1 MDSDHFLDVPAA
13 RLRYRDEGSGPVIV
27 LIHGWTL
34 DLDMWEP
41 QVGALSRSYRL
52 IRFDRRGYGLSSGKP
67 SLADDAADVQLLCRH
82 LGVQRAAFV
91 GMSQGARVLHYL
103 AGAIP
108 ESICCLV
115 FDGPPD
121 LRPGGD
127 LTAQDVP
134 LSGYAAALRDEGI
147 ETVRRSWA
155 AHPLTRLRTEDR
167 AAHMLLSRMLGR
179 YTGTDLTLPAPEAA
193 QTPTVP
199 SLTPPRLQ
207 DIHLP
212 ALVLNGEFDLR
223 SRKLA
228 GEALGKV
235 LPRAEYQIIGG
246 AGHLANLDQP
256 QTYNEVLRRFL
267 ERYALAPSPHT
278 G

>member
-1 MDSDHFLDVPAA
+1 MDRDRFLDVSAA

-27 LIHGWTL
+27 LLHGWSL

-41 QVGALSRSYRL
+41 QVEALSRSFRL

-67 SLADDAADVQLLCRH
+67 SLADDVLDVQVLCRH
-82 LGVQRAAFV
+82 LGVQRAAFL
-91 GMSQGARVLHYL
+91 GMSQGARILHHL
-103 AGAIP
+103 ASAIP

-121 LRPGGD
+121 LRPGGV

-134 LSGYAAALRDEGI
+134 LSEYTIALRDEGI
-147 ETVRRSWA
+147 EAVRRRWG
-155 AHPLTRLRTEDR
+155 AHALTRLRTEDR
-167 AAHMLLSRMLGR
+167 TAHMLLSRMLGR
-179 YTGTDLTLPAPEAA
+179 YTGTDLTLSTAEATRTF
-193 QTPTVP
+193 TP
-199 SLTPPRLQ
+199 LRLQ

-212 ALVLNGEFDLR
+212 ALVLNGEFDLH
-223 SRKLA
+223 SRRLA
-228 GEALGKV
+228 GRALV
-235 LPRAEYQIIGG
+235 RLLPNAEYQIIGG

-267 ERYALAPSPHT
+267 ERYALAPSPHR